1 MNSDRTLSELNR
13 EAAFSVVRSWTE
25 FLVTLV
31 LLIAAALLLY
41 KSLKYIRAV
50 FKRMAFAAKLK
61 KTCRENGHR
70 LTVTAPLYRSV
81 FFRTTRPE
89 LLVETGT
96 DVYSVKLFACVNRK
110 ETYVFDGLTRFTTRS
125 NFNPIY
131 LNTRYPT
138 KGAHW
143 WNEKVRKSL
152 VPKIYRADDHFETSD
167 VTTKPIEFPEDGGIR
182 RILCINP
189 ISVEML
195 RVNKSQTELIAD
207 GDYYEGCHIY
217 SAAGFCRLL
226 GAEG

>member
-50 FKRMAFAAKLK
+50 FKRMTFAAKLR

-131 LNTRYPT
+131 LNLRYYT
-138 KGAHW
+138 ICTDIITTFCNLQICEMSARCH
-143 WNEKVRKSL
+143 KSL
-152 VPKIYRADDHFETSD
+152 RLHNRKCID
-167 VTTKPIEFPEDGGIR
+167 
-182 RILCINP
+182 IL
-189 ISVEML
+189 
-195 RVNKSQTELIAD
+195 KFQ
-207 GDYYEGCHIY
+207 
-217 SAAGFCRLL
+217 
-226 GAEG
+226 

>member
-1 MNSDRTLSELNR
+1 MRR
-13 EAAFSVVRSWTE
+13 
-25 FLVTLV
+25 
-31 LLIAAALLLY
+31 
-41 KSLKYIRAV
+41 
-50 FKRMAFAAKLK
+50 LK
-61 KTCRENGHR
+61 KVCRTQGISC
-70 LTVTAPLYRSV
+70 TVLSSPYRSLFRRTGTPELILQKDKKTYALQFFPCV
-81 FFRTTRPE
+81 FFKDT
-89 LLVETGT
+89 
-96 DVYSVKLFACVNRK
+96 YLFDR
-110 ETYVFDGLTRFTTRS
+110 DGKYHTIS

-131 LNTRYPT
+131 LKTRYPT

-195 RVNKSQTELIAD
+195 RVNKNQTELIAD
-207 GDYYEGCHIY
+207 GDFYEGCHIY